1 MSKTDEQRNGFPASY
16 VYVYVFFTDDFFY
29 YMKRDDFFYY
39 MKLALH
45 EAGKTVKA
53 VKTHMTPLG
62 SLCFLSMKRHEQH
75 PDNNVW
81 NKTR

>member
-16 VYVYVFFTDDFFY
+16 VYVYVFFT
-29 YMKRDDFFYY
+29 DDFFYY